1 MTCVQLTWSCPTE
14 NPPLSVGKEIDGDW
28 PPVVGHAR
36 SMTPKSTSARP
47 RVEIDWTSGPRP
59 ARAGPK
65 TMP

>member
-1 MTCVQLTWSCPTE
+1 M

-47 RVEIDWTSGPRP
+47 SVETDWTSGPRP